1 MADYHEMFDV
11 YSKAT
16 LFGIN
21 AAAKAMQEAG
31 VCGTILRTT
40 SSVSHLVRSKQPL
53 MSLYG
58 ASQAAA
64 EAFVKYAA
72 MEYADAGAQVLHI
85 YSALSDPVE
94 YFDPHEGQ
102 SHVSNLQVSSV
113 LHTLA
118 SHRGCESALHA
129 VPRHQQEHG

>member
-1 MADYHEMFDV
+1 MFDV

-21 AAAKAMQEAG
+21 AAAKAMKEAG
-31 VCGTILRTT
+31 VRGNILRTT
-40 SSVSHLVRSKQPL
+40 SSLSHLVRSKQPL

-72 MEYADAGAQVLHI
+72 MEYADAGARMLHI
-85 YSALSDPVE
+85 HSAFSDPV
-94 YFDPHEGQ
+94 
-102 SHVSNLQVSSV
+102 N
-113 LHTLA
+113 
-118 SHRGCESALHA
+118 
-129 VPRHQQEHG
+129 